1 MKARVWIFRISGA
14 IVTLFGVYLLIKG
27 YESTIMITL
36 ATLALIIGIAL
47 WMTATP
53 QSYNSGSSDTVMMIE
68 MEDKPRKIEDFY
80 EAYKEVETPLGS
92 PWLGEFYTM
101 RQKALVFGPNEK
113 DEYLYFW
120 LTRNGTVGYLGYSFL
135 RKFIKKQLTKPVI
148 PFKKKKQNREE
159 DSYSSNLSAS
169 LFQQELKNNLEYFVK
184 TGQPQKWSRAVRQR
198 E

>member
-1 MKARVWIFRISGA
+1 MRKSRLNIPRKLTHMTAKF
-14 IVTLFGVYLLIKG
+14 
-27 YESTIMITL
+27 STIWKQCVSITETML
-36 ATLALIIGIAL
+36 CLYA
-47 WMTATP
+47 
-53 QSYNSGSSDTVMMIE
+53 VMMIG

-159 DSYSSNLSAS
+159 YSYSSNLSAS

-184 TGQPQKWSRAVRQR
+184 TGKVLSFLK
-198 E
+198 